1 MKSQSFCIGRYRLCP
16 RFSKRRVR
24 NQGLAALNPS
34 QASSLRLRANPELLF
49 AKKKERRCRRGT
61 ASPPETSLQSLKLAG
76 KLLGGAALRRASRL
90 QRSGHH
96 ERVAGDAVTNNSGAR
111 GELAGLGE
119 APGWLA
125 WSRHH
130 SEILQQRT
138 DCGPAKGGRF
148 RTQALRLSG
157 AAGWAEAA
165 VHRLRR
171 EAGRGRERGRA
182 GDGDDCTARGKG
194 GHAGMASPAFW
205 GAAVR
210 TS

>member
-16 RFSKRRVR
+16 RFSRRQVH

-34 QASSLRLRANPELLF
+34 QASSLRLRAHPELLF
-49 AKKKERRCRRGT
+49 AKRKARRCRRGT
-61 ASPPETSLQSLKLAG
+61 ASPPETSLQSLSWRGSFWEARRSAEPAASSARAPRAG
-76 KLLGGAALRRASRL
+76 GGGR
-90 QRSGHH
+90 
-96 ERVAGDAVTNNSGAR
+96 GDNNSGAR
-111 GELAGLGE
+111 RELAGLWE
-119 APGWLA
+119 APGWVA

-194 GHAGMASPAFW
+194 GHAGRASPAFW